1 MKKLTIELDEEE
13 IQIIKELDP
22 RELDS
27 VTIEGASICG
37 ILQQIAEART
47 EKK

>member
-22 RELDS
+22 RVLDS
-27 VTIEGASICG
+27 ITIEGAIICG
-37 ILQQIAEART
+37 ILRQIAEG
-47 EKK
+47 EKNE

>member
-13 IQIIKELDP
+13 IEIIKELDP

-27 VTIEGASICG
+27 VTIEGAIICG

>member
-22 RELDS
+22 RVLDS
-27 VTIEGASICG
+27 VTIEGAIICG
-37 ILQQIAEART
+37 ILQQIAEG
-47 EKK
+47 EKNE